1 MVNLSAESNVYR
13 TCLSLL
19 DMNGWEISIIPGPY
33 EKEDSRLDS
42 FEAKKD
48 NINLIADNPISLLGL
63 ATIHEFHHPHG
74 EEPYWW
80 KIEGKGSELYDRL
93 EDEALEKG
101 FFEYL
106 QRKPEECKERIRKE
120 MDKAKKDPSVGVH
133 ERLGISKKTLSKV
146 IELVK

>member
-1 MVNLSAESNVYR
+1 MVNLSAEFNVYR

-63 ATIHEFHHPHG
+63 ATLHEFHHPHG

-80 KIEGKGSELYDRL
+80 KIKGKDSKLYDRL
-93 EDEALEKG
+93 QDEALEKG
-101 FFEYL
+101 FLDFL
-106 QRKPEECKERIRKE
+106 QRKPEECKDLIRIE
-120 MDKAKKDPSVGVH
+120 MTKAKGDPSIGLH
-133 ERLGISKKTLSKV
+133 ERLGISEKTARKM
-146 IELVK
+146 IKLVM